1 MRLDSL
7 FRQLDAR
14 GMPPLDQW
22 DPAFCGDMDLLITA
36 GGEWIHEGAPI
47 RRPELVRLLAS
58 VLRRESDG
66 DYYLV
71 TPAEKLR
78 IRVEDRPLLA
88 VDAEADA
95 DGWCVDLQW
104 GERLRLGAAH
114 RLHLASDPQGE
125 WRPALPVRHGLEA
138 RLHRNLYYRLVEVAE
153 WRGAEL
159 GLTSDGVWQ
168 PMGRLAEGEA

>member
-14 GMPPLDQW
+14 GVPPLDQW

-71 TPAEKLR
+71 TPAETR
-78 IRVEDRPLLA
+78 SAPSARYASASVTGIPGSEHSTSGCPT
-88 VDAEADA
+88 
-95 DGWCVDLQW
+95 
-104 GERLRLGAAH
+104 AACC
-114 RLHLASDPQGE
+114 
-125 WRPALPVRHGLEA
+125 
-138 RLHRNLYYRLVEVAE
+138 
-153 WRGAEL
+153 
-159 GLTSDGVWQ
+159 
-168 PMGRLAEGEA
+168 